1 MVVNVLGGV
10 QMRYRQSLAL
20 LWVGAVAVAGCGQSD
35 AADSSAAAAQTTVT
49 VAPTASTTT
58 PTTTQPTTTAAPTT
72 GASTV
77 PESTVPDSTVPPP
90 DTTPCADSQG
100 PKTGKTYSVT
110 GVESDDVLNIR
121 ELPGHTTAKIGAL
134 GPDTAGLRPTGGCA
148 LVGSAPWWELDI
160 GDGAWINAKFLTPS
174 S

>member
-1 MVVNVLGGV
+1 
-10 QMRYRQSLAL
+10 MRYRQSLAL
-20 LWVGAVAVAGCGQSD
+20 LWVGAIAVVGCGQSD
-35 AADSSAAAAQTTVT
+35 AAETNAGA
-49 VAPTASTTT
+49 ASTTVAVAPPT
-58 PTTTQPTTTAAPTT
+58 STTSSTTTQPTTTAAPKVE
-72 GASTV
+72 ASTV
-77 PESTVPDSTVPPP
+77 PEPTVAPPN
-90 DTTPCADSQG
+90 TAPCADSQG
-100 PKTGKTYSVT
+100 PKTGKAYSVT

-160 GDGAWINAKFLTPS
+160 GDGAWINAKFLTLS

>member
-35 AADSSAAAAQTTVT
+35 AADTSAAAAQTTVT

-77 PESTVPDSTVPPP
+77 PESTVPPP